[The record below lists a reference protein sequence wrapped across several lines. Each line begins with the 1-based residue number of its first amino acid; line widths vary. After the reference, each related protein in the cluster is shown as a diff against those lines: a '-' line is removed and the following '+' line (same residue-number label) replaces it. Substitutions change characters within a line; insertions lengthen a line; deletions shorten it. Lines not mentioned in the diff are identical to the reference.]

1 MTFLEG
7 CMSDISPA
15 YLRAELGSVV
25 QYLDDTLGDWIELRG
40 VLGSIDVDEE
50 SLEFGGFSKRARRQF
65 LAIFGTT
72 KGELP
77 HAPLL
82 SSTIKID
89 GEVWAVDRWQTQSKH
104 QVTLHLVREQI
115 SQDQAPTLR

>member
-40 VLGSIDVDEE
+40 VLVVRCAA
-50 SLEFGGFSKRARRQF
+50 LAARRDARAGV
-65 LAIFGTT
+65 LA
-72 KGELP
+72 
-77 HAPLL
+77 
-82 SSTIKID
+82 S
-89 GEVWAVDRWQTQSKH
+89 QT
-104 QVTLHLVREQI
+104 
-115 SQDQAPTLR
+115 